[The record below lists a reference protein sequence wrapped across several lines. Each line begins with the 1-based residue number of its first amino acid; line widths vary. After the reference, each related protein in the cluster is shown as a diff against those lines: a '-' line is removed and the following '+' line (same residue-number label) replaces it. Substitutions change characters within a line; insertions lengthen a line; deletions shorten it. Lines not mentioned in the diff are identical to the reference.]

1 MSRSQAAA
9 GKSAD
14 RFLSVDL
21 AANVEF
27 LAARARAIGSSK
39 ANAALEAF
47 GLRVRSYSVLSL
59 ACSGEQPSQRELADF
74 LRLDPSQI
82 VPLVDDLEKRKLVR
96 RRADPR
102 DRRSKIVVGTAKG
115 DELYEAATAAVAR
128 ANAASLSS
136 LTPEEVETLRL
147 LLWKVA
153 FTEDQRAA
161 STHEFSTASTL
172 SA

>member
-1 MSRSQAAA
+1 MSRPQAEPNR
-9 GKSAD
+9 SAN

-39 ANAALEAF
+39 ANTALEEF
-47 GLRVRSYSVLSL
+47 GLRVRPYSVLSL
-59 ACSGEQPSQRELADF
+59 ACSGEHPSQRELADF

-82 VPLVDDLEKRKLVR
+82 VAIVDDLEKRKLVR
-96 RRADPR
+96 RRADVR
-102 DRRSKIVVGTAKG
+102 DRRSKIVIATAKG
-115 DELYEAATAAVAR
+115 EELYATATAAVAR
-128 ANAASLSS
+128 ATAVSLSA
-136 LTPEEVETLRL
+136 LTPAEVETLRL

-161 STHEFSTASTL
+161 STHEFGTAGVL